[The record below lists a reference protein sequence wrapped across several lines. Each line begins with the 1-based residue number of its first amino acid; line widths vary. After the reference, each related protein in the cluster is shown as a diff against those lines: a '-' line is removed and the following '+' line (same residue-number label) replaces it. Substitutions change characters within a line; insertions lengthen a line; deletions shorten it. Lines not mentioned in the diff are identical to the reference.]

1 MDRDEAIKLLQG
13 GPEGIAEWNQPRQAG
28 DIIPDLSKWK
38 DHDSFEAA
46 FARLLKDLKAEESA
60 GTDALSPRSSRR
72 KKPR

>member
-46 FARLLKDLKAEESA
+46 FARLLSDLKAEKPSGA
-60 GTDALSPRSSRR
+60 DAPTPRPSRR
-72 KKPR
+72 KRPR